1 MVTIV
6 DYEIRSSDGGKEFF
20 VLTVQGGIEMVQS
33 KSTNRFYATARKCG
47 IPSTFDENVCQGL
60 VGTQMAGTIEKVSC
74 EPYEYTIQETGEV
87 IDLAHRW
94 EYQPEEVVAS
104 IPDVVAPESLLKE
117 FSLNGQLETV

>member
-1 MVTIV
+1 
-6 DYEIRSSDGGKEFF
+6 
-20 VLTVQGGIEMVQS
+20 
-33 KSTNRFYATARKCG
+33 
-47 IPSTFDENVCQGL
+47 
-60 VGTQMAGTIEKVSC
+60 VSC